1 MDIIQNLIP
10 IFKDIFNDEDLIVNS
25 AITTKDNREILGEYI
40 KGKLEREGHLER
52 LETIT
57 IDTLRNYGRDYIS
70 LKKIKDKTYYLEF

>member
-1 MDIIQNLIP
+1 M
-10 IFKDIFNDEDLIVNS
+10 
-25 AITTKDNREILGEYI
+25 TKDNREILGEYI

-57 IDTLRNYGRDYIS
+57 IDTLRNYGQDYIS

>member
-57 IDTLRNYGRDYIS
+57 LDTLRNYGRDYIS

>member
-10 IFKDIFNDEDLIVNS
+10 IFKEIFNDEDLIVNS

-57 IDTLRNYGRDYIS
+57 LDTLRNYGRDYIS